1 MSLLNEILEYNKTF
15 TEEKLYEAYTTTKFP
30 DKKLVILTCMD
41 TRLVELLHK
50 AMKMKNGD
58 VKVVK
63 NAGAI
68 LTHPFGSIMRSLLIA
83 VYELKADEVYV
94 IGHHDCGMSAIESDQ
109 VLEKMKLRGI
119 KQETLDIVQNAGI
132 DLDEWLTGFDSVE
145 ESVEHSVNMIRNHPL
160 MANDIPVHGL
170 VIDPVTGKL
179 DLVVNGYENVKNN
192 QPT

>member
-1 MSLLNEILEYNKTF
+1 MSLLKEILDYNKTF
-15 TEEKLYEAYTTTKFP
+15 IDEKMYEAYATTKFP

-50 AMKMKNGD
+50 AMNMKNGD

-94 IGHHDCGMSAIESDQ
+94 IGHHDCGMSAIESGQ
-109 VLEKMKLRGI
+109 VLEKMQERGI
-119 KQETLDIVQNAGI
+119 TKETLDIIKNSGI

-160 MANDIPVHGL
+160 MADQVPVHGL
-170 VIDPVTGKL
+170 VIDPRTGKL
-179 DLVVNGYENVKNN
+179 DLVVNGYET
-192 QPT
+192 QPAK

>member
-1 MSLLNEILEYNKTF
+1 MTLLSEILEYNKTF
-15 TEEKLYEAYTTTKFP
+15 IDEKLYEEYATTKFP

-50 AMKMKNGD
+50 AMNMKNGD

-94 IGHHDCGMSAIESDQ
+94 IGHHDCGMSMIESGQ
-109 VLEKMKLRGI
+109 VLEKMRERGI
-119 KQETLDIVQNAGI
+119 TQETLDIIKNAGI
-132 DLDEWLTGFDSVE
+132 DLDHWLTGFDSVE
-145 ESVEHSVNMIRNHPL
+145 ESVAHSVNMIRNHPL
-160 MANDIPVHGL
+160 MDNNIPVHGL

-179 DLVVNGYENVKNN
+179 DLVEDGYSK
-192 QPT
+192 

>member
-1 MSLLNEILEYNKTF
+1 MSLLKEILDYNETF
-15 TEEKLYEAYTTTKFP
+15 IDEKKYEAYATTKFP
-30 DKKLVILTCMD
+30 DKKLVIFTCMD

-50 AMKMKNGD
+50 AMNMKNGD

-94 IGHHDCGMSAIESDQ
+94 IGHHDCGMSAIESSQ
-109 VLEKMKLRGI
+109 VLEKMQERGI
-119 KQETLDIVQNAGI
+119 TKETLDILQHSGI
-132 DLDEWLTGFDSVE
+132 NLDEWLTGFDSVE

-160 MANDIPVHGL
+160 MADQVPVHGL
-170 VIDPVTGKL
+170 VIDPRTGKL
-179 DLVVNGYENVKNN
+179 DLVVNGYVERPAKK
-192 QPT
+192 